1 MLSDTMGFVPCSTF
15 SCITHHEFAIL
26 RAMNTRPENE
36 DIDFEPEDE
45 MGVLGATKAKMQKLR
60 DELEKVKAERQ
71 EYLDGWQRAK
81 ADAVNV
87 RKDAMAQG
95 DRQAERRIEAFVEDL
110 LPALDSFDMATATEA
125 WSQIDDGWRSGMEN
139 VQNQLLEAMKR
150 NGVERFAKIGDA
162 YDPRLH
168 DVVQEL
174 PDAPGDSGSIVRI
187 LRYGY
192 KLGERIIRPA
202 QVIIKPHG

>member
-1 MLSDTMGFVPCSTF
+1 
-15 SCITHHEFAIL
+15 
-26 RAMNTRPENE
+26 MNTHPEHE

-45 MGVLGATKAKMQKLR
+45 MGALGATKAKMQKLR

-81 ADAVNV
+81 ADAVNA
-87 RKDAMAQG
+87 RKDALAQG
-95 DRQAERRIEAFVEDL
+95 DRQAERRIEAFIEDL
-110 LPALDSFDMATATEA
+110 LPALDSFDMATSSET
-125 WSQIDDGWRSGMEN
+125 WSQIDGNWRSGMEN

-150 NGVERFAKIGDA
+150 NGVERFAKVGDM

-174 PDAPGDSGSIVRI
+174 ADAAGEPGSIVRI

-192 KLGERIIRPA
+192 KMGERIIRPA